1 MKTALTALKFL
12 LLFAALSASA
22 YVLYEPVTEYLTPPC
37 TKPIEYSIGTYDK
50 RFGVSESQFKLAL
63 IHAASV
69 WNTEAGKTLI
79 TLADADSK
87 EVMPVSLVYSEVQK
101 ATELG
106 KNISAEQAEYDA
118 KKAEVNRI
126 RDSFSATKEAYERK
140 TTAYERAV
148 KSYEKDV
155 AYWNERGGA
164 PPDEYA
170 KLKAKAD
177 ALERDRRALNAEA
190 DEVNAF
196 AGKINTAVAELNGIA
211 KKINAKVGTYNK
223 QAGEDFEQGHYV
235 SDADGE
241 RIEIYE
247 MKNVADL
254 ERVLTHEF
262 GHALGLGHVE
272 NPDSIMYSFNIGEGL
287 ELSEED
293 KAELRSVCKLEK

>member
-37 TKPIEYSIGTYDK
+37 SKPIAYTVGAYDK

-63 IHAASV
+63 MNAASV
-69 WNTEAGKTLI
+69 WNTEAGKTVI

-87 EVMPVSLVYSEVQK
+87 NVMPVSLVYSEVQK

-126 RDSFSATKEAYERK
+126 RDSFSATKDAYERK
-140 TTAYERAV
+140 TVAYERAV

-164 PPDEYA
+164 PPTEYA
-170 KLKAKAD
+170 QLKAKAD
-177 ALERDRRALNAEA
+177 ALERDRRELNAEA
-190 DEVNAF
+190 DEVNSF
-196 AGKINTAVAELNGIA
+196 AQKINTAVAELNGIA

-235 SDADGE
+235 SDAEGE

-293 KAELRSVCKLEK
+293 KVELRAVCKLDA

>member
-12 LLFAALSASA
+12 LFFAGLGVSA

-37 TKPIEYSIGTYDK
+37 SKPILYTVGASDK

-63 IHAASV
+63 MNAASV

-87 EVMPVSLVYSEVQK
+87 NVMPVSLVYSEVQK

-106 KNISAEQAEYDA
+106 KNISVEQAEYDA

-140 TTAYERAV
+140 TATYERAV

-155 AYWNERGGA
+155 TYWNERGGA
-164 PPDEYA
+164 PPEEYA
-170 KLKAKAD
+170 ELKANAE
-177 ALERDRRALNAEA
+177 ALERGRRALNAEA

-196 AGKINTAVAELNGIA
+196 ASKINTAVAELNGIA
-211 KKINAKVGTYNK
+211 KKLNAKVGTYNK
-223 QAGEDFEQGHYV
+223 QAGEDFEQGHYAL
-235 SDADGE
+235 DEDGV

-293 KAELRSVCKLEK
+293 KSELKTVCKLDA